1 MSRIGKLLES
11 NKKSYKITLHGNPFK
26 YDVIKASAFKDN
38 DKPNDFHYLVIAEN
52 KDKFAVIRVRKGGS
66 MTSVL
71 ESDDLKQAEQKY
83 EKLKK
88 ELKAVEIDSGKS
100 PNTGFLI
107 KVNKAFGL

>member
-1 MSRIGKLLES
+1 
-11 NKKSYKITLHGNPFK
+11 
-26 YDVIKASAFKDN
+26 
-38 DKPNDFHYLVIAEN
+38 
-52 KDKFAVIRVRKGGS
+52 

-88 ELKAVEIDSGKS
+88 ELKAVEVDSGKS
-100 PNTGFLI
+100 PNTSFLI